1 MLLLVLVFE
10 KCSHRDGF
18 PLHEEHPCP
27 ADNLLHLVED
37 AGKEGDRGEPVSSQP
52 IMEEPENACFF
63 TKTSQWLASAC
74 YLEYFRPLIRL
85 WSCWRLSVP
94 VEPATEER

>member
-1 MLLLVLVFE
+1 MFSNVFVFVLVFE

-52 IMEEPENACFF
+52 IMEEPENACFWNSSRKLHRGWHQLV
-63 TKTSQWLASAC
+63 TLNISD
-74 YLEYFRPLIRL
+74 R
-85 WSCWRLSVP
+85 
-94 VEPATEER
+94 

>member
-1 MLLLVLVFE
+1 MLLFVLVFE

-27 ADNLLHLVED
+27 ADNLLYLVED

-52 IMEEPENACFF
+52 IMEEPENACFGTVHENF
-63 TKTSQWLASAC
+63 TVVGISL
-74 YLEYFRPLIRL
+74 LP
-85 WSCWRLSVP
+85 
-94 VEPATEER
+94 

>member
-1 MLLLVLVFE
+1 MHLCFYLYWLVFE

-52 IMEEPENACFF
+52 IMEEPEKACFGTFHENF
-63 TKTSQWLASAC
+63 TVVGISL
-74 YLEYFRPLIRL
+74 LP
-85 WSCWRLSVP
+85 
-94 VEPATEER
+94 